1 MFLKGFVSLPYA
13 ASGNPEA
20 ELWLGAHSGSPSVII
35 DPTQTAGATTLDDWI
50 AAVHAAVK
58 LGDDPTKRLDTA
70 AKLDELEAE
79 LKKLIAAHPAA
90 DPAQREKEQQ
100 CLDFV
105 ATFARQFGP
114 PR

>member
-1 MFLKGFVSLPYA
+1 MSDF
-13 ASGNPEA
+13 
-20 ELWLGAHSGSPSVII
+20 
-35 DPTQTAGATTLDDWI
+35 T
-50 AAVHAAVK
+50 
-58 LGDDPTKRLDTA
+58 
-70 AKLDELEAE
+70 ELEAE
-79 LKKLIAAHPAA
+79 LKKLIAAHPAD